1 MSMIDRYPDGFGPRL
16 RLETLVRLRWLAM
29 TGQAAA
35 VLITHFGPGF
45 RLPLLWCGVV
55 ILASALMNVA
65 LRVRYGR
72 NARLDRQV
80 AAGALAWDVA
90 QLSALLYLT
99 GGLQNPFA
107 ALFLA
112 PVMISAVSLD
122 PWLTT
127 LIGLF
132 VAACAGALTLHH
144 MPLPWW
150 PGETLELPL
159 LYRVGGWIAIV
170 VSAGFIGVYA
180 WKVADEARKLSNAL
194 AATELILEREQHLT
208 QLDGLAAAAAHELGT
223 PLATIVLIARELQ
236 AQTPKSSPMADD
248 LRALSEEVAR
258 CRVILGKLTSLGAD
272 SGPGALYGGMS
283 LSQLLKEAVEPHHNF
298 GPELMVEARGE
309 GPEPIVP
316 RNPGLLYGLGNL
328 VENAVDFAKSRV
340 VVAARWSPDRVDVVI
355 EDDGPGFSAQVLA
368 RVGEPYV
375 TTRADRRAK
384 SDEGSGLGL
393 GLFIAKTLLE
403 KSGASVAI
411 ANAAAPAHGARI
423 VIRWPRSALDRAQ
436 E

>member
-1 MSMIDRYPDGFGPRL
+1 MTMNDRYRDGSGPRL
-16 RLETLVRLRWLAM
+16 RLDTLVRLRWLAM
-29 TGQAAA
+29 AGQSAA
-35 VLITHFGPGF
+35 VLITHFGLGF
-45 RLPLLWCGVV
+45 PLPLLWCGVV
-55 ILASALMNVA
+55 IVASALMNVA
-65 LRVRYGR
+65 LRLYFGR
-72 NARLDRQV
+72 NARLDRPV
-80 AAGALAWDVA
+80 AAVALAWDIA

-112 PVMISAVSLD
+112 PVMISAVSLE

-132 VAACAGALTLHH
+132 MAACAGALTLHH

-223 PLATIVLIARELQ
+223 PLATIVLIARELE
-236 AQTPKSSPMADD
+236 AQTPKDAPMAED
-248 LRALSEEVAR
+248 LTALSEEVAR

-283 LSQLLKEAVEPHHNF
+283 LSQLLREAVEPHHNF
-298 GPELMVEARGE
+298 GVDLVVEASGD
-309 GPEPIVP
+309 GAEPIAP

-340 VVAARWSPDRVDVVI
+340 DVVARWSPEKVLVRI
-355 EDDGPGFSAQVLA
+355 EDDGPGFLPQVLS
-368 RVGEPYV
+368 RIGEPYV

-384 SDEGSGLGL
+384 SDEGAGLGL

-403 KSGASVAI
+403 RSGASVTV
-411 ANAAAPAHGARI
+411 ANARAPAHGARI
-423 VIRWPRSALDRAQ
+423 SIQWPRSALDRAQ

>member
-1 MSMIDRYPDGFGPRL
+1 MNATDRYLDGPGPGL
-16 RLETLVRLRWLAM
+16 RLETLVRLRWLAIA
-29 TGQAAA
+29 GQSAA
-35 VLITHFGPGF
+35 VLITYFGLGF
-45 RLPLLWCGVV
+45 PLPLLWCGLV
-55 ILASALMNVA
+55 IAASALMNVS
-65 LRVRYGR
+65 LWLHLGR
-72 NARLDRQV
+72 NARLGRAV
-80 AAGALAWDVA
+80 AAGTLAWDIA

-99 GGLQNPFA
+99 GGLQNPFS

-112 PVMISAVSLD
+112 PVMISAVSQD
-122 PWLTT
+122 PRLTT

-132 VAACAGALTLHH
+132 MAACAGALTLHH
-144 MPLPWW
+144 LPLPWW

-180 WKVADEARKLSNAL
+180 WKVADESRKLSNAL

-223 PLATIVLIARELQ
+223 PLATIVLITRELQ
-236 AQTPKSSPMADD
+236 EQTPGEGPVAED
-248 LRALSEEVAR
+248 LAALVDEVAR
-258 CRVILGKLTSLGAD
+258 CRVILGKLTSLGSD

-283 LSQLLKEAVEPHHNF
+283 LSQLLQEAAEPHHNF
-298 GPELMVEARGE
+298 GVELVVAGSGD
-309 GPEPIVP
+309 GPEPIAP

-328 VENAVDFAKSRV
+328 IENAVDFARS
-340 VVAARWSPDRVDVVI
+340 RVDVTARWTPDAVFVRI
-355 EDDGPGFSAQVLA
+355 EDDGPGFPPQVLS

-375 TTRADRRAK
+375 TTRANRRAK

-403 KSGASVAI
+403 RSGAKVAV

-423 VIRWPRSALDRAQ
+423 SIEWPRAAL
-436 E
+436 EPPLE